1 MVIATL
7 LDLLLMPSP
16 SYNNT
21 LSQST
26 VNTLSSSIT
35 DREQERALT
44 KSKLSWLLV
53 VAFPVFPVLYLLNY
67 FGVLSTD
74 GLLVGYM
81 VGGFLAKFAY
91 VSTLSMES
99 NMLQVA
105 AERRLTESRRQFL
118 RYIFHEVRVPLN
130 TLTMGIS
137 VLKRWTYEPYLLLI
151 NC

>member
-1 MVIATL
+1 M
-7 LDLLLMPSP
+7 
-16 SYNNT
+16 
-21 LSQST
+21 
-26 VNTLSSSIT
+26 
-35 DREQERALT
+35 
-44 KSKLSWLLV
+44 V
-53 VAFPVFPVLYLLNY
+53 VAFPVFPLLYLLNY

-81 VGGFLAKFAY
+81 IGGFLAKFAY
-91 VSTLSMES
+91 VSTLSLES

-137 VLKRWTYEPYLLLI
+137 VLKRYGYEQ
-151 NC
+151 